1 MKWGPRWGPGAPI
14 PRVPEP
20 APAPSPAIPGRSTAV
35 AEVGLR
41 HGRNGIASSF
51 HKILILR
58 EIALR
63 PGASFA
69 PRPNRSRIG
78 THTLLQY

>member
-20 APAPSPAIPGRSTAV
+20 APAPWPGNHGPLHYS
-35 AEVGLR
+35 VGR
-41 HGRNGIASSF
+41 PR
-51 HKILILR
+51 KILILR

-69 PRPNRSRIG
+69 PTEPLPYRYGHPAAVLVPG
-78 THTLLQY
+78 